1 VARWA
6 VEVQVLSSACPGSRL
21 VGRLSAFLFAC
32 RYGCGDLRGN
42 TGGNSPAAL
51 LPKARPQPIR
61 LNLYLSFDLPALLG
75 MLFPLRRKPNENEQC
90 VR

>member
-1 VARWA
+1 V
-6 VEVQVLSSACPGSRL
+6 VTPVVTVPL
-21 VGRLSAFLFAC
+21 
-32 RYGCGDLRGN
+32 RYF
-42 TGGNSPAAL
+42 
-51 LPKARPQPIR
+51 PKRPQPIR